1 MISQGFGPVERED
14 ARLYFSSVVIDV
26 DSDGQLCEDDL
37 VQDYDRSDSMSFAV
51 EPPEEHRIFV
61 KESGS
66 ECRPIDQ

>member
-1 MISQGFGPVERED
+1 M
-14 ARLYFSSVVIDV
+14 VIDV
-26 DSDGQLCEDDL
+26 DSDGQLCEDDF

-66 ECRPIDQ
+66 ECRPIDR